1 MTMDGKAIAG
11 DEDQN
16 GLFATAAIDKKEGA
30 IYIKVANVSDQPQ
43 QIMVELKGLKAANK
57 AVKVVSLMSSD
68 LVAENSIHNPDKI
81 KPTESSVSLEG
92 SVLNTDVPA
101 KSFQV
106 YIIK

>member
-1 MTMDGKAIAG
+1 MNGKAIAG

-30 IYIKVANVSDQPQ
+30 IYIKVANVSDEPQ

-57 AVKVVSLMSSD
+57 TVKVVSLMSTNPI
-68 LVAENSIHNPDKI
+68 AENSIKEPEKI
-81 KPTESSVSLEG
+81 KPTESSVSLDG